1 FSWIFAIILS
11 AIAWPA
17 AWSAIHGANPG
28 NHAVYFILLL
38 PAGAMAMLGWAIYL
52 TVRRFKFGRSI
63 LHLQTLPGCIG
74 GYLAGTIETSH
85 PIHAATSVRLVLRCI
100 QRTTTHS
107 RSLNDGR
114 SRRSTWDEPL
124 WEKEQI
130 LSGVPA
136 TGIPVSF

>member
-1 FSWIFAIILS
+1 
-11 AIAWPA
+11 
-17 AWSAIHGANPG
+17 
-28 NHAVYFILLL
+28 
-38 PAGAMAMLGWAIYL
+38 MAMLGWAIYL

-136 TGIPVSF
+136 TGIPVSFEIPPRRRATGKMSDRDEIVWRLSVHADTPGADYAAE